1 MQDRSGTSHD
11 LNKDMA
17 HTADT
22 PPTASLP
29 DKRMRAEQIDLLFTH
44 GPSLLLG
51 NTLGVISVVLMLWR
65 DFELHV
71 LLMWLGVVAV
81 LTVARIV
88 MITTHN
94 GRFRSRLES
103 ETWGWLFI
111 VGAALSGIC
120 WGSLAYITANT
131 DPLTLAA
138 IGMILAGLT
147 GAAAPALGTLY
158 IAYVV
163 YAAAALMPYAVR
175 CFTHPH
181 PLAFGMGF
189 IAVSYFACTLIFGW
203 VNNRFTRES
212 IRLRSQNLELLRQ
225 LQIQTQAAERARFSA
240 ENANSG
246 KTRFLAAAS
255 HDMRQPLQSVSL
267 LADALQAEPLTP
279 TAERLLASMREAAT
293 SMGELMDELMDYSRI
308 DSGTLQAEF
317 RSFDLAPLLIRI
329 EAEFAPLAAQ
339 RGLRLHVRSRP
350 LRVLSDPRMVERIV
364 RNLVSNA
371 VKYTASGGVLVGC
384 RLRGKQVRLEIWDS
398 GIGIP
403 NDKQDDVFREFYQLD
418 NPERDRRKGLGLGLA
433 IVDGLVRLL
442 GQRLQLRSIEGKGSL
457 FSVALPLDTTQQART
472 EIRPPAL
479 PVLPQNISR
488 VLVIDN
494 EPIIQQAMS
503 ALLAAWGCKPIAAES
518 LEDALAQLD
527 SAPDAILADYR
538 LLEGRTGIEAIEGVR
553 RHFNV
558 DIPAA
563 VITGDTDPHR
573 LAEARASGF
582 PLLQKPTPS
591 GHLREVLSG
600 LLQTVPAQS

>member
-1 MQDRSGTSHD
+1 
-11 LNKDMA
+11 MA
-17 HTADT
+17 QSAD
-22 PPTASLP
+22 PAASASLS
-29 DKRMRAEQIDLLFTH
+29 DKHLRAEQIELLFTH

-51 NTLGVISVVLMLWR
+51 NTLGVISVTLMLWQA
-65 DFELHV
+65 FELHV
-71 LLMWLGVVAV
+71 LLMWLGAIAV
-81 LTVARIV
+81 LTLARIAMV
-88 MITTHN
+88 TAHN
-94 GRFRSRLES
+94 GRWRNRLS
-103 ETWGWLFI
+103 TDAWGVLFI
-111 VGAALSGIC
+111 AGAALSGIG
-120 WGSLAYITANT
+120 WGCLAYITSNT

-158 IAYVV
+158 LAYVL
-163 YAAAALMPYAVR
+163 YALAALIPYAVL
-175 CFTHPH
+175 CFTQSH

-189 IAVSYFACTLIFGW
+189 IAVSYFLCTLIFGW
-203 VNNRFTRES
+203 VNNRFTKGS
-212 IRLRSQNLELLRQ
+212 IRLRFENHELLRQ
-225 LQIQTQAAERARFSA
+225 LQVQTQAAERARYSA
-240 ENANSG
+240 ETANSG

-255 HDMRQPLQSVSL
+255 HDMRQPLQSISL

-279 TAERLLASMREAAT
+279 AAERLLASMREATT

-317 RSFDLAPLLIRI
+317 RSFNLAPLLIRI

-339 RGLRLHVRSRP
+339 RGLRLHIRHRP
-350 LRVLSDPRMVERIV
+350 VRVLSDPRMVERIL

-371 VKYTASGGVLVGC
+371 VKYTASGGILVAC
-384 RLRGKQVRLEIWDS
+384 RPRGKHLRLEVWDS

-403 NDKQDDVFREFYQLD
+403 MDKQDEVFREFYQLD

-442 GQRLQLRSIEGKGSL
+442 GQRLELRSIEGKGSV
-457 FSVALPLDTTQQART
+457 FSVALPLDTTQQAKT
-472 EIRPPAL
+472 EILRPEL

-553 RHFNV
+553 KHFNV

-573 LAEARASGF
+573 LAEARSSGF

-591 GHLREVLSG
+591 GHLREVLST
-600 LLQTVPAQS
+600 LLQTTPAHP

>member
-1 MQDRSGTSHD
+1 MVQS
-11 LNKDMA
+11 
-17 HTADT
+17 ADT
-22 PPTASLP
+22 VAPSSLP
-29 DKRMRAEQIDLLFTH
+29 DKRLRAEQIDLLFTH

-51 NTLGVISVVLMLWR
+51 NTLGVVSVTLMLWR
-65 DFELHV
+65 DVAPYVMFT
-71 LLMWLGVVAV
+71 WLGAIVV
-81 LTVARIV
+81 LTAVRIG
-88 MITTHN
+88 MIGAHN
-94 GRFRSRLES
+94 GRFRNSLDTH
-103 ETWGWLFI
+103 TWGWLFI
-111 VGAALSGIC
+111 AGSGLSGLG
-120 WGSLAYITANT
+120 WGCLAYLTSST
-131 DPLTLAA
+131 DPMTLAA
-138 IGMILAGLT
+138 IGMVLAGLT

-158 IAYVV
+158 LAYVL
-163 YAAAALMPYAVR
+163 YATMALIPYAIR
-175 CFTHPH
+175 CFTHPNH
-181 PLAFGMGF
+181 LAFGMGF
-189 IAVSYFACTLIFGW
+189 IAVSYYLCTLIFGR
-203 VNNRFTRES
+203 VNNRFTTSS
-212 IRLRSQNLELLRQ
+212 IKLRFENLEFLRQ
-225 LQIQTQAAERARFSA
+225 LQVQTQAAEHARFSA
-240 ENANSG
+240 ESANAG

-279 TAERLLASMREAAT
+279 TAERLLASMREATT

-308 DSGTLQAEF
+308 DTGTLQAEF
-317 RSFDLAPLLIRI
+317 RSFDLAPLLIRL

-350 LRVLSDPRMVERIV
+350 LRVLSDPRMVERIL

-371 VKYTASGGVLVGC
+371 VKYTATGGVLVGC
-384 RLRGKQVRLEIWDS
+384 RIRGKQARLEIWDS

-403 NDKQDDVFREFYQLD
+403 ADKQDDVFREFYQLD

-433 IVDGLVRLL
+433 IVDGLAHLL
-442 GQRLQLRSIEGKGSL
+442 GQRLHLRSIEGKGSL
-457 FSVALPLDTTQQART
+457 FSVSLPLDTTQQVRT
-472 EIRPPAL
+472 EIPQPTL

-518 LEDALAQLD
+518 LEDALSQLD
-527 SAPDAILADYR
+527 AAPDAILADYR

-553 RHFNV
+553 RHFNLE
-558 DIPAA
+558 IPAA

-591 GHLREVLSG
+591 GHLREVLSN
-600 LLQTVPAQS
+600 LLHAAPAHT

>member
-1 MQDRSGTSHD
+1 MQDRSETTDRVRH
-11 LNKDMA
+11 MA
-17 HTADT
+17 QTADIAA
-22 PPTASLP
+22 PAGPP
-29 DKRMRAEQIDLLFTH
+29 DKRLRAEQIDLLYTH

-51 NTLGVISVVLMLWR
+51 NTLGLISVTLMLWR
-65 DFELHV
+65 DFNLHV
-71 LLMWLGVVAV
+71 LLIWLGFVIC
-81 LTVARIV
+81 LTLARIV
-88 MITTHN
+88 MITAHN
-94 GRFRSRLES
+94 GRFRERLDS
-103 ETWGWLFI
+103 HTWGLLFI
-111 VGAALSGIC
+111 VGSAISGAG
-120 WGSLAYITANT
+120 WGALAYLTSSN

-138 IGMILAGLT
+138 VGMILAGLT
-147 GAAAPALGTLY
+147 GAAAPALGTVY
-158 IAYVV
+158 IAYVL
-163 YAAAALMPYAVR
+163 YATAALMPYAVR

-189 IAVSYFACTLIFGW
+189 IAVSYFLCTLIFGW

-212 IRLRSQNLELLRQ
+212 IRLRFQNLELLRQ
-225 LQIQTQAAERARFSA
+225 LQVQTQVAERARVSA
-240 ENANSG
+240 ESASTG

-255 HDMRQPLQSVSL
+255 HDMRQPLQSISL
-267 LADALQAEPLTP
+267 LADALEAEPMSP
-279 TAERLLASMREAAT
+279 PAQRLLASMREATT

-317 RSFDLAPLLIRI
+317 RSFDLAPILIRI
-329 EAEFAPLAAQ
+329 EAEFAPLAMQ
-339 RGLRLHVRSRP
+339 RGLRLHIRNRP
-350 LRVLSDPRMVERIV
+350 LRVLSDPRMVERIL

-371 VKYTASGGVLVGC
+371 VKYTPSGGVLVGC

-403 NDKQDDVFREFYQLD
+403 TDRQEEVFREFYQLD

-433 IVDGLVRLL
+433 IVDGLARLL
-442 GQRLQLRSIEGKGSL
+442 GQPLQLRSIEGKGSL
-457 FSVALPLDTTQQART
+457 FSVALPLDTTSHAASETLR
-472 EIRPPAL
+472 PAL
-479 PVLPQNISR
+479 PALPQNISR

-538 LLEGRTGIEAIEGVR
+538 LLEGHTGIEAIEGVR
-553 RHFNV
+553 RHFNQK
-558 DIPAA
+558 IPAA

-600 LLQTVPAQS
+600 LLHTAPAQG